1 MFSDTQGE
9 RNSVTEHSPT
19 PTIPDD
25 VPTSVVYDIAAETAT
40 HLSARYVWFSEHA
53 ATEDER
59 QRWWT
64 KVIELRDAENAIGA
78 YDRAT
83 MLARIS
89 AWTAQIRALDQERR
103 G

>member
-1 MFSDTQGE
+1 M
-9 RNSVTEHSPT
+9 TEHSPT

-25 VPTSVVYDIAAETAT
+25 VPTSVVYDMAAETAT
-40 HLSARYVWFSEHA
+40 HLSARYVRLSESV

-64 KVIELRDAENAIGA
+64 KVIELRDAKDAVDA
-78 YDRAT
+78 HDRAT
-83 MLARIS
+83 LLARIS
-89 AWTAQIRALDQERR
+89 AWTAEIRALDEERR

>member
-1 MFSDTQGE
+1 M
-9 RNSVTEHSPT
+9 TEHSPT

-25 VPTSVVYDIAAETAT
+25 VPTSVVYDMAAETAT
-40 HLSARYVWFSEHA
+40 HLSARYVRLSESV

-64 KVIELRDAENAIGA
+64 KVIELRDAKEAVDA
-78 YDRAT
+78 HDRAAL
-83 MLARIS
+83 LARIS
-89 AWTAQIRALDQERR
+89 AWTAEIRALDEERR